1 MLIYFRLS
9 LEELI
14 QAFFDG
20 ATRVLEMKPPVDEKD
35 EFRQRVL
42 RYLPEIIRGIG
53 EMEVIEERLLTSDIE
68 NLLIVAVVGFF
79 VALAGV
85 VVVFSVFVLPIYK
98 QLSDEHEKSVRMLKL
113 IPVASLKE
121 NFAAQVLLR
130 GKPAAREAMMDR
142 VEKGLGMKLTED
154 GLPVPIE
161 SMVNLELV
169 RDVLAKSAENLAKRI
184 QKIFGRGKKEEDEKH
199 DKKQTRSAKR
209 KAELEAKE
217 AADKLKVN
225 DATFRIPIVDVT
237 APMNDSPVTPG
248 TPASETAGSRNL
260 AGLSQQVKDSMIL
273 GQVRYGGIDT
283 PSMSAAGTPS
293 VQEEKVRDSYFA

>member
-1 MLIYFRLS
+1 MS

-14 QAFFDG
+14 QAFFDA
-20 ATRVLEMKPPVDEKD
+20 ATRVLEQTPPISEND
-35 EFRQRVL
+35 EFRQKVL
-42 RYLPEIIRGIG
+42 RLLPEIVRGLKD
-53 EMEVIEERLLTSDIE
+53 VAAIEEGLLSNDIT

-85 VVVFSVFVLPIYK
+85 GIVFSIFILPVYK
-98 QLSDEHEKSVRMLKL
+98 QLQDEHEKSVRMLKL

-121 NFAAQVLLR
+121 NFPAQVLLR

-169 RDVLAKSAENLAKRI
+169 RDVLAKSAENLMKRV
-184 QKIFGRGKKEEDEKH
+184 QKIFGKGGKKEEEEKH
-199 DKKQTRSAKR
+199 DKKETRSAKR
-209 KAELEAKE
+209 KAQMEEAEKAE
-217 AADKLKVN
+217 KLKAV
-225 DATFRIPIVDVT
+225 AGEAPYRIPVVDVT

-248 TPASETAGSRNL
+248 TPASENPSTL
-260 AGLSQQVKDSMIL
+260 GLSGLPQQVKDSMII
-273 GQVRYGGIDT
+273 GRQRFAGIDT
-283 PSMSAAGTPS
+283 PTMSAAATPTI
-293 VQEEKVRDSYFA
+293 QEEKGRDGYFA